1 MKKSSGLWLN
11 VPDYDAPTQ
20 LAKPNER
27 NFRHVDCVLT
37 VPSGS
42 LYPMCGMNLAFDRKI
57 IGPAMWFG
65 LMGRGQPLGRYDDM
79 WAGWC
84 SKVVCDHLG
93 LGVKTGKP
101 FIWHSKASDPLANL
115 EREFKGIMWQE
126 AMVDF
131 FRRVELPREATTASQ
146 AYAALAR
153 ELRRSDLPKIDPY
166 FLRVA
171 EGMETWLEVWEE
183 FNPEEEREEGE
194 GAGRPRAIL
203 SREERASARGPA
215 PAAAVLLAAAAA
227 ASSSSSP
234 RSSAS
239 PALSHP
245 AAEPASKH
253 EGDDQENTAPFTP
266 LVPSRPQQPL
276 ADKEAAAKELAA
288 SFERKAAV

>member
-101 FIWHSKASDPLANL
+101 YIWHSKASDPLANL

-131 FRRVELPREATTASQ
+131 FRRVELPREVTTASQ

-183 FNPEEEREEGE
+183 FNPEEER
-194 GAGRPRAIL
+194 
-203 SREERASARGPA
+203 ASARGPA

-245 AAEPASKH
+245 AASKH